1 MIRWLLGSN
10 LISLKLA
17 WYLYTTLSLFLCCCG
32 GIVWS
37 LHLKSIKVEGTLS
50 AGWMSFASGCKH
62 VKCTVQ
68 KTERPWPC
76 GPGLAFLLGCRAV
89 GRGAG
94 PGSRWGGH
102 VCNAKAQQGEGEKS
116 EHQGDEGRFL
126 RRWQW
131 WERLAFCIEQGRRA
145 VWHRWSSTRWKRAL
159 SQNFRERQA
168 SEGRADDV
176 W

>member
-94 PGSRWGGH
+94 GAGWGPGQGADGGGMC
-102 VCNAKAQQGEGEKS
+102 VMQ
-116 EHQGDEGRFL
+116 
-126 RRWQW
+126 
-131 WERLAFCIEQGRRA
+131 
-145 VWHRWSSTRWKRAL
+145 KR
-159 SQNFRERQA
+159 SKERERNQ
-168 SEGRADDV
+168 SIREMREDFWGDDSDGRDLHFV
-176 W
+176 